1 MRFMVA
7 VSLVLLAAALAA
19 PALAQEEIPTFDKA
33 LTAASGP
40 AVAIIVGFLLSWVVE
55 FFPAYENLAPKVKR
69 LTFLGLCL
77 VVPVLAATA
86 RAGMGYTP
94 WSFDPLYWHALWYGF
109 AAYGVGNVA
118 HTRKLPSE

>member
-1 MRFMVA
+1 M
-7 VSLVLLAAALAA
+7 SAAASSDT
-19 PALAQEEIPTFDKA
+19 PSG
-33 LTAASGP
+33 TAM
-40 AVAIIVGFLLSWVVE
+40 
-55 FFPAYENLAPKVKR
+55 R
-69 LTFLGLCL
+69 L
-77 VVPVLAATA
+77 PWATA